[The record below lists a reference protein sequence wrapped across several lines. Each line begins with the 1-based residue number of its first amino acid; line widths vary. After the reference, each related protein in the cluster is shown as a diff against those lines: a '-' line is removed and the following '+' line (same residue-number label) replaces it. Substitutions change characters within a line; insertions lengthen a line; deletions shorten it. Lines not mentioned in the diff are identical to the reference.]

1 MQFTSA
7 KFMRLSKNKFKSE
20 AEAHATIHNLGGGA
34 NPPPQDMHTLTWGIN
49 GSVFT
54 S

>member
-20 AEAHATIHNLGGGA
+20 AHATIHNLGGGA
-34 NPPPQDMHTLTWGIN
+34 TPQDMHTLTWGIN